1 MTDGDGF
8 VCIENLSKT
17 KVDVTK
23 LNKEK
28 NKQKVEGEGKTKR
41 ENDEVADIIFNRQQ
55 LNREMNWKAKC
66 VCFLF

>member
-28 NKQKVEGEGKTKR
+28 NK
-41 ENDEVADIIFNRQQ
+41 
-55 LNREMNWKAKC
+55 
-66 VCFLF
+66 